1 MKKIFLLFS
10 VLLLTSLSPL
20 MVNADTLTYEV
31 SCVAN
36 SDGSLVSADAS
47 IEENKTY
54 QIVTKE
60 FNNTSEYSNFACVG
74 KMNSLTC
81 SSSKTDTDDATADA
95 SKILLGSTAYVKGS
109 KITGTM
115 TNNGDIIT
123 SVTVGGSYTI
133 PAGYHNG
140 SGKVSGPTLDGNAS
154 AANVLSG
161 ATFYS
166 NSGAKQTGTM
176 PKNEAETITLRAGE
190 TYRIPKGYHDG
201 TGVVKVACENC
212 IDTSGSYI
220 GSYADIDG
228 NGTVDGVIFADLA
241 SDNSGKWADSWGPWS
256 YTAKTNLKQYYV
268 SQESYEG
275 KFGTKAV
282 ISPVSGTTGNDRF
295 YVMALSDI
303 DGKQNGTQYDWY
315 NAAYG
320 YATNI
325 LDAVGSSANDFGS
338 GKSNTNTVMTAW
350 NSGTYTQDACSS
362 HKDIWG
368 QIQTQVNNGW
378 FVPSKSEW
386 AAFGSAFSITSSNYS
401 SYGLSDY
408 YWSSSLRSANHAYG
422 AHFNFGYVNHDR
434 VNYGYYVRLAVTF

>member
-10 VLLLTSLSPL
+10 ALLLTSLSPL
-20 MVNADTLTYEV
+20 MVNADTLTYKV

-81 SSSKTDTDDATADA
+81 SSSKTDTNDATADA
-95 SKILLGSTAYVKGS
+95 DKILSGSTAYVKGS

-115 TNNGDIIT
+115 TNNGAISA

-140 SGKVSGPTLDGNAS
+140 SGKVSGPTLNGNAT
-154 AANVLSG
+154 ADQVLNGS
-161 ATFYS
+161 TFYS
-166 NSGAKQTGTM
+166 NNGTKQTGTM
-176 PKNEAETITLRAGE
+176 PKNEAKTITLKAGE
-190 TYRIPKGYHDG
+190 SYTIPKGYHDG
-201 TGVVKVACENC
+201 SGVVKVAGP
-212 IDTSGSYI
+212 ISTSEAYI

-228 NGTVDGVIFADLA
+228 DGTVDGVIFADLA
-241 SDNSGKWADSWGPWS
+241 FDNSGQWSDSWGSWS
-256 YTAKTNLKQYYV
+256 YTAQTDLKDYYV
-268 SQESYEG
+268 SQESYTD
-275 KFGTKAV
+275 KFGTKPV

-303 DGKQNGTQYDWY
+303 DGKQNGTYYDWY

-320 YATNI
+320 KATNI
-325 LDAVGSSANDFGS
+325 LSAVSNSTNDFGS
-338 GKSNTNTVMTAW
+338 GKSNTKTVMTAW
-350 NSGTYTQDACSS
+350 NNKTYTQDNCSK

-378 FVPSKSEW
+378 FVPSKNEW
-386 AAFGSAFSITSSNYS
+386 AAFGSAFSITKSNYS
-401 SYGLSDY
+401 SFGLSRY
-408 YWSSSLRSANHAYG
+408 YWSSSLRNADYAYG
-422 AHFNFGYVNHDR
+422 AYF
-434 VNYGYYVRLAVTF
+434 NYGFFDYLSVNGDYSVRLAVTF